1 MTRRRLTPSQKA
13 QILERQ
19 AWTCGC
25 GRGCDLRGQAV
36 EYDHMIPLALGG
48 ADSLENLQALLVPC
62 HRGAGGKTAADV
74 KRIAK
79 AKRQQKFHE
88 TGRSRARKGPPMQ
101 SRGFTGWRRFDG
113 SPVKAET
120 RSGAN
125 AAGE

>member
-36 EYDHMIPLALGG
+36 EYDHAIALALGG
-48 ADSLENLQALLVPC
+48 SDMPENMQALLIAC
-62 HRGAGGKTAADV
+62 HRLKTKADV
-74 KRIAK
+74 KAISK
-79 AKRQQKFHE
+79 AKRRARFMAE
-88 TGRSRARKGPPMQ
+88 GRTRTRKGPPMR

>member
-25 GRGCDLRGQAV
+25 GCGADLTDKRIDF
-36 EYDHMIPLALGG
+36 DHMLCLALGG
-48 ADSLENLQALLVPC
+48 SDVPENIQALLYEC
-62 HRGAGGKTAADV
+62 HKAKTALDVRRIRKAD
-74 KRIAK
+74 
-79 AKRQQKFHE
+79 RQKKYHE
-88 TGRSRARKGPPMQ
+88 TGRSRARRGPPMQ
-101 SRGFTGWRRFDG
+101 GRGFTGWRRFNG